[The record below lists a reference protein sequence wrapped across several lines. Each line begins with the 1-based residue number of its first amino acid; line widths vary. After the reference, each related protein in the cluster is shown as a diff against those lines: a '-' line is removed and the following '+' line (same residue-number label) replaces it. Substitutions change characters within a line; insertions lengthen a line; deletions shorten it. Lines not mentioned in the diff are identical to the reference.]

1 MALKFQDDYED
12 VCFKEVADLLHFYGL
27 TDLSDK
33 LVEMAF
39 RNSYAV
45 VFVKNEEQRTIG
57 CGRAISDGVSQ
68 GMILNIAL
76 EKTYHHR
83 GIGRE
88 IMHRLVLRLKN
99 MIITLY
105 THPNTLNWY
114 QELGFSRL
122 NTTLVRFRE
131 HEAKKMAEWKFI
143 DKHSSP
149 SGIFEH
155 RASTDADAGWS
166 GGEQGGC
173 HGF

>member
-27 TDLSDK
+27 TDLSDE

-45 VFVKNEEQRTIG
+45 VFVKNDEGRTVG

-76 EKTYHHR
+76 KETYHHR

-88 IMHRLVLRLKN
+88 IMRRLVSRLEN

-105 THPNTLNWY
+105 THPNTLDWY
-114 QELGFSRL
+114 EGLGFSRL
-122 NTTLVRFRE
+122 NTALARFRE
-131 HEAKKMAEWKFI
+131 HEAQKMAEWEFI
-143 DKHSSP
+143 DRHPSP

-155 RASTDADAGWS
+155 RARTDDA
-166 GGEQGGC
+166 
-173 HGF
+173 

>member
-1 MALKFQDDYED
+1 MTLKFQEDYEG

-27 TDLSDK
+27 TDLSDE
-33 LVEMAF
+33 LVERAF

-45 VFVKNEEQRTIG
+45 VFVKNRGGRTVG

-76 EKTYHHR
+76 EEAYHHL

-88 IMHRLVLRLKN
+88 IMHRLVLQLKN

-105 THPNTLNWY
+105 THPNTLDWY
-114 QELGFSRL
+114 RELGFSGL
-122 NTTLVRFRE
+122 NTALARFRE
-131 HEAKKMAEWKFI
+131 HEAKKMVEWEFI
-143 DKHSSP
+143 DRHSIP

-155 RASTDADAGWS
+155 RAAADDDA
-166 GGEQGGC
+166 
-173 HGF
+173 

>member
-1 MALKFQDDYED
+1 LKFQNNYDGIR
-12 VCFKEVADLLHFYGL
+12 FKEVADLLHSYGL
-27 TDLSDK
+27 TDLPDE
-33 LVEMAF
+33 LVERAF

-45 VFVKNEEQRTIG
+45 VFVKDGERTVG
-57 CGRAISDGVSQ
+57 CGRAISDGVIQ

-76 EKTYHHR
+76 EEAYHHR

-88 IMHRLVLRLKN
+88 IMRQLVLQLKN

-105 THPNTLNWY
+105 THPKTLDWY

-122 NTTLVRFRE
+122 NTGLVRFRE
-131 HEAKKMAEWKFI
+131 REATEMTEWEFI

-155 RASTDADAGWS
+155 RARADNDV
-166 GGEQGGC
+166 
-173 HGF
+173 